1 MRMIALLACMA
12 ATACANPQQ
21 DAPAAAEPLPAEPA
35 AGLACAAE
43 SVQYAIGQK
52 SSPEL
57 GSKLV
62 KESGSASLRW
72 LPPRS
77 AATMDYRADRLNV
90 HYNDDMIITRVNC
103 G

>member
-1 MRMIALLACMA
+1 MKTLTPLTLLALA
-12 ATACANPQQ
+12 ACT
-21 DAPAAAEPLPAEPA
+21 APAREAPYTTEPVPVEK
-35 AGLACAAE
+35 AGGFSCRAE

-52 SSPEL
+52 ARVEL

-62 KESGSASLRW
+62 KESESQTLRW

-77 AATMDYRADRLNV
+77 AATMDYRQDRLNIA
-90 HYNDDMIITRVNC
+90 YNDDMVITRVNC

>member
-1 MRMIALLACMA
+1 MRMIALLACLA

-21 DAPAAAEPLPAEPA
+21 DAPAAAQPLPAEPA

-52 SSPEL
+52 SSTEL

-90 HYNDDMIITRVNC
+90 HYDDEMIITRINC

>member
-1 MRMIALLACMA
+1 MRIAALLACMA
-12 ATACANPQQ
+12 VTACANPQQ
-21 DAPAAAEPLPAEPA
+21 DEPVAAEPLPAGQA
-35 AGLACAAE
+35 GGLACAAE

-90 HYNDDMIITRVNC
+90 HYNDDMVITRINC

>member
-1 MRMIALLACMA
+1 MNRFAPIAILALS
-12 ATACANPQQ
+12 ACTNPVRE
-21 DAPAAAEPLPAEPA
+21 APYTTEVVPIEK
-35 AGLACAAE
+35 AGGFACAAE

-52 SSPEL
+52 SSAEL

-62 KESGSASLRW
+62 AQSGSASLRW
-72 LPPRS
+72 LPPHS
-77 AATMDYRADRLNV
+77 MATMDYRADRLNV

>member
-1 MRMIALLACMA
+1 MRIVALLACMA
-12 ATACANPQQ
+12 VTACANPQQ
-21 DAPAAAEPLPAEPA
+21 EAPVATEPLPAGQA
-35 AGLACAAE
+35 GGLACAAE

-90 HYNDDMIITRVNC
+90 HYNDDMVITRINC

>member
-1 MRMIALLACMA
+1 MRIIALLACLA
-12 ATACANPQQ
+12 VTACANPQQ
-21 DAPAAAEPLPAEPA
+21 EAPVAAEPLPAGQA
-35 AGLACAAE
+35 GGLACAAE

-90 HYNDDMIITRVNC
+90 HYNDDMVITRINC